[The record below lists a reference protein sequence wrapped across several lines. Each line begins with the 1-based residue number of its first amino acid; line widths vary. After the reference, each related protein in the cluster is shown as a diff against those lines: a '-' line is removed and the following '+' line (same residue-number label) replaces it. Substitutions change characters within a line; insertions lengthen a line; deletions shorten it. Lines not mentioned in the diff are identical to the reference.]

1 MESIAPGPPRDHDPR
16 LPRAQPPVHSRQRPI
31 HPGRVRAGPTRRPSR
46 DRRHRK
52 LDDPPP
58 CCEPRPVRPDE
69 HSQLQPPHELRAAP
83 QTNPQLSMTAL
94 VPLGVLLV
102 VVAVDLWIYQ
112 DAKAHRDR
120 GRPVMVTIGSI
131 TIDAPETWLAG
142 CLMLSVVFLP
152 LYFVARDAS

>member
-1 MESIAPGPPRDHDPR
+1 
-16 LPRAQPPVHSRQRPI
+16 
-31 HPGRVRAGPTRRPSR
+31 
-46 DRRHRK
+46 
-52 LDDPPP
+52 
-58 CCEPRPVRPDE
+58 
-69 HSQLQPPHELRAAP
+69 
-83 QTNPQLSMTAL
+83 MTAL